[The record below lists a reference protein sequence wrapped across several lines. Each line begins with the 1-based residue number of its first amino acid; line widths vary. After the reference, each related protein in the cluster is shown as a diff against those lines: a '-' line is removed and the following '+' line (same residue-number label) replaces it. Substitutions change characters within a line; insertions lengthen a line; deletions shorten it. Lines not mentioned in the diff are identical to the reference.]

1 MHEPV
6 TSILLEITEDAETN
20 QDNTSKAPNMQ
31 IQTLMPALLPNL
43 KPENSEK
50 FNGTEFKR
58 WQQKMFFYL
67 AKFLQDDP
75 QKSALIG
82 TPFLQLMYKHMMIF
96 FAKITF

>member
-1 MHEPV
+1 V
-6 TSILLEITEDAETN
+6 VF
-20 QDNTSKAPNMQ
+20 APLSN
-31 IQTLMPALLPNL
+31 P
-43 KPENSEK
+43 KSEK
-50 FNGTEFKR
+50 QEKFDGIEFKR